1 MNIDIDELERLASAV
16 SGWSNCS
23 QAWLDTSE
31 DDTAAVVGHINEDGA
46 TYPVAT
52 IDCDQYY
59 HGGDSLPLAK
69 FYASANPAAVLELI
83 GEVRR
88 LRAELAASQARENA
102 LRDGLQIIAA
112 HPANEPNRTNWDA
125 IAWEQIGFAEHALT
139 APTDDTTLRQAI
151 KVAKEEM
158 RDRCADIARLEQSS
172 ASECGN
178 WDAEDAAR
186 RIADDILALEVE

>member
-1 MNIDIDELERLASAV
+1 MNIDIDKLERLASAV

-69 FYASANPAAVLELI
+69 FYAAANPATVLELI

-88 LRAELAASQARENA
+88 LRAELAASQAREKVKTEA
-102 LRDGLQIIAA
+102 LDMLTRNGRVPPTAKAFSKAKYAA
-112 HPANEPNRTNWDA
+112 S
-125 IAWEQIGFAEHALT
+125 I
-139 APTDDTTLRQAI
+139 PTDDTALRKAI
-151 KVAKEEM
+151 RAAKEEI
-158 RDRCADIARLEQSS
+158 RERCAEVCERSVYYIVQSS
-172 ASECGN
+172 ATSI
-178 WDAEDAAR
+178 R
-186 RIADDILALEVE
+186 ALEVE

>member
-1 MNIDIDELERLASAV
+1 MNINIDELERLASAV

-69 FYASANPAAVLELI
+69 FYAAANPATVLELI

-88 LRAELAASQARENA
+88 LRAELAASQAREVALRKALEECLSWVDAWCDTSPETCFEVVEQEANNA
-102 LRDGLQIIAA
+102 LLL
-112 HPANEPNRTNWDA
+112 PS
-125 IAWEQIGFAEHALT
+125 
-139 APTDDTTLRQAI
+139 DDTALRQAI
-151 KVAKEEM
+151 RAAKEEI
-158 RDRCADIARLEQSS
+158 RERCAVLCESYQW
-172 ASECGN
+172 N
-178 WDAEDAAR
+178 AETCAAGIR
-186 RIADDILALEVE
+186 ALEVE

>member
-1 MNIDIDELERLASAV
+1 MNINIDELERLASAV

-69 FYASANPAAVLELI
+69 FYAAANPAAILDLVA
-83 GEVRR
+83 EVRR
-88 LRAELAASQARENA
+88 LRAELEASQARENVLRDAHGAVVLRANELDVLPIAMISRAA
-102 LRDGLQIIAA
+102 LRQSISTED
-112 HPANEPNRTNWDA
+112 
-125 IAWEQIGFAEHALT
+125 T
-139 APTDDTTLRQAI
+139 ALRQAI

-158 RDRCADIARLEQSS
+158 RERCARVCERSVYYIVQSF
-172 ASECGN
+172 
-178 WDAEDAAR
+178 AAGIR
-186 RIADDILALEVE
+186 ALEVE